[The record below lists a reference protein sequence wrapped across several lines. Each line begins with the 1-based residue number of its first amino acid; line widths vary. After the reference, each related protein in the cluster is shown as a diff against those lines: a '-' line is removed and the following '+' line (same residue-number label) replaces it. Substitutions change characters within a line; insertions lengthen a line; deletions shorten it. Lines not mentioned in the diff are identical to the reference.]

1 MTVQNVS
8 LDDKYTLDSGRVY
21 ITGVQALIRLPLM
34 QRRRDQAAGL
44 NTAGYISGYRGS
56 PLGTY
61 DQNLWRAKSFLKAN
75 HIHFSPGVNED
86 LAATAIWGSQQ
97 NVLFPGFKY
106 DGVFGVWYGKGPG
119 VDRCGDVFKH
129 ANAAGSSPNGGVL
142 ALAGDDHGG
151 VSSTLA
157 HQSELEFISAVMP
170 VLHAA
175 NVQEY
180 LDFGLLGWAMS
191 RYAGVWVGFKCMTE
205 TVEASASVSV
215 DPHRLE
221 IAAPEFELPPG
232 GLNVR
237 WPDHWLEQE
246 KRLYNFKLPAIQAFA
261 RANRFDR
268 VAFGAAKPRLGI
280 VATGK
285 AYLDLRQAL
294 EDLGISE
301 ARAAELGLAV
311 YKVGL
316 VWPLEAD
323 GIRRFA
329 EGVEELLVIEEKRSV
344 IEAQLKEIL
353 YHVPADRRSR
363 VVGKQDERGAPLL
376 PPDGELSPNMVARV
390 VAARIAR
397 LAAENDGGP
406 WLRER
411 LAWIDAKEKLRTRES
426 SDLARTPYFCSG
438 CPHNTSTKV
447 PEGSRALAGIGCHF
461 LAQMMNRST
470 ATFTHMGGEG
480 VPWLG
485 QAPFSEEKHVFAN
498 IGDGTYEHSGLMAI
512 RAAAA
517 SGVNITYKILFND
530 AVAMT
535 GGQPHDGPLNPPLI
549 TRQVHAEGA
558 KKIAVITD
566 EPDKYAV
573 GTEFA
578 PGVTIHHRDDLD
590 AVQRAFREV
599 PGLTVIVYDQT
610 CAAEKRRRRKRGAF
624 PDPDKRVFINELV
637 CEGCG
642 DCSVASNCVSV
653 EPLETEFG
661 RKRQINQSACN
672 KDFSC
677 VKGFCPSFVTVEG
690 GRIRKS
696 RAAPRRDGHDLFA
709 DLPLPQVPALEAPY
723 GVLVTG
729 IGGTGVITVG
739 ALLGMAAHIDGKG
752 VSVLDNTGLAQK
764 NGAVMSHVRI
774 AASPEAMHT
783 VRLPVGGADLVL
795 GCDMLVAAGGEA
807 MARIDQGR
815 TRAVINSHLA
825 PTAAFTLNPDID
837 FNVRRQMD
845 LIRRAA
851 GDNLTDFVDA
861 TGLGTALMGDAI
873 AANLFLLGFAFQRGL
888 VPLSLESIHK
898 AIELNGVAIETN
910 KRTFAWG
917 RLAAHDI
924 KAVEAVAR
932 PAAAP
937 PAPRA
942 ESLEDIVARRVEFL
956 TGYQDAAY
964 AERYRALVRK
974 VEAVERDRAKG
985 KTGLAEAVARG
996 YFKLLAYKDEYEVAR
1011 LYTDGSFAR
1020 KLGAQFE
1027 GEFRLKFH
1035 LAPPLM
1041 APRDPNTG
1049 RLLKREFGPWMMP
1062 LFRILAGLKGLR
1074 GTAFDIFGRT
1084 VERRMERRLVGEYEM
1099 VIDELLA
1106 KLSTANHALA
1116 VQIAT
1121 LPERIRGFGHVKER
1135 NVTETKVRE
1144 AELLAAFRAPPAER
1158 AAAE

>member
-411 LAWIDAKEKLRTRES
+411 PGDYGRLARRRLMPGAFIAAGDYVQGARRRLEMIAAVEDALREADVLLCASAMDPPSRIEDAAETERTYPRQ
-426 SDLARTPYFCSG
+426 ARTPFNVTG
-438 CPHNTSTKV
+438 HP
-447 PEGSRALAGIGCHF
+447 ALA
-461 LAQMMNRST
+461 MMAGLSQ
-470 ATFTHMGGEG
+470 GG
-480 VPWLG
+480 
-485 QAPFSEEKHVFAN
+485 
-498 IGDGTYEHSGLMAI
+498 
-512 RAAAA
+512 
-517 SGVNITYKILFND
+517 
-530 AVAMT
+530 
-535 GGQPHDGPLNPPLI
+535 
-549 TRQVHAEGA
+549 
-558 KKIAVITD
+558 
-566 EPDKYAV
+566 
-573 GTEFA
+573 
-578 PGVTIHHRDDLD
+578 
-590 AVQRAFREV
+590 
-599 PGLTVIVYDQT
+599 
-610 CAAEKRRRRKRGAF
+610 
-624 PDPDKRVFINELV
+624 
-637 CEGCG
+637 
-642 DCSVASNCVSV
+642 
-653 EPLETEFG
+653 
-661 RKRQINQSACN
+661 
-672 KDFSC
+672 
-677 VKGFCPSFVTVEG
+677 
-690 GRIRKS
+690 
-696 RAAPRRDGHDLFA
+696 
-709 DLPLPQVPALEAPY
+709 LPLSVQFVGRHFAEATLFR
-723 GVLVTG
+723 VARTWE
-729 IGGTGVITVG
+729 
-739 ALLGMAAHIDGKG
+739 
-752 VSVLDNTGLAQK
+752 Q
-764 NGAVMSHVRI
+764 
-774 AASPEAMHT
+774 
-783 VRLPVGGADLVL
+783 
-795 GCDMLVAAGGEA
+795 AAG
-807 MARIDQGR
+807 IDKK
-815 TRAVINSHLA
+815 H
-825 PTAAFTLNPDID
+825 
-837 FNVRRQMD
+837 
-845 LIRRAA
+845 
-851 GDNLTDFVDA
+851 
-861 TGLGTALMGDAI
+861 
-873 AANLFLLGFAFQRGL
+873 
-888 VPLSLESIHK
+888 
-898 AIELNGVAIETN
+898 
-910 KRTFAWG
+910 
-917 RLAAHDI
+917 
-924 KAVEAVAR
+924 
-932 PAAAP
+932 P
-937 PAPRA
+937 P
-942 ESLEDIVARRVEFL
+942 I
-956 TGYQDAAY
+956 G
-964 AERYRALVRK
+964 
-974 VEAVERDRAKG
+974 
-985 KTGLAEAVARG
+985 
-996 YFKLLAYKDEYEVAR
+996 
-1011 LYTDGSFAR
+1011 
-1020 KLGAQFE
+1020 
-1027 GEFRLKFH
+1027 
-1035 LAPPLM
+1035 
-1041 APRDPNTG
+1041 
-1049 RLLKREFGPWMMP
+1049 
-1062 LFRILAGLKGLR
+1062 
-1074 GTAFDIFGRT
+1074 
-1084 VERRMERRLVGEYEM
+1084 
-1099 VIDELLA
+1099 
-1106 KLSTANHALA
+1106 
-1116 VQIAT
+1116 
-1121 LPERIRGFGHVKER
+1121 
-1135 NVTETKVRE
+1135 
-1144 AELLAAFRAPPAER
+1144 
-1158 AAAE
+1158 